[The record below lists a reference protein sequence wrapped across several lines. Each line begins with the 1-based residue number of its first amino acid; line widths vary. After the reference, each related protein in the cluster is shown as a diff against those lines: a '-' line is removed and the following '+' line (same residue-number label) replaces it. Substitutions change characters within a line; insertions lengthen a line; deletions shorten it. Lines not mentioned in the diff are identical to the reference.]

1 MNDLLIIGTG
11 LLGTSVGLALR
22 DSGWSI
28 HLQDPSPTAVALAH
42 DLGAGEPLDASNPDL
57 APDLV
62 VVAAPP
68 DVTAQVVASA
78 LLTWPEAVVTDV
90 ASVKDAV
97 LGAVAELVDPS
108 ALTRYVGS
116 HPMAGRE
123 RSGAVSARGDLFQG
137 RTWVLCPHPGSDARA
152 VTAVRGLAQ
161 AVGAA
166 VVQMDAAEHDH
177 AVAAVSHTPQVAA
190 SLVAARLRDLDENA
204 VALAGQGL
212 RDVTRI
218 AESDPMLWTQILAG
232 NAHAVL
238 PVLDAFADD
247 LDAVRDSLRSLVDG
261 PAQGRGAR
269 AALARAVS
277 SGQAGHARIPGKHG
291 APPTAYRSLLVVLP
305 DRPGQLADLFA
316 DIGRAGVNLE
326 DVRLDHVEGADVGL
340 AELWV
345 VPAAIEPLQDALSG
359 AGWRVHT

>member
-11 LLGTSVGLALR
+11 LLGTSLGLALR
-22 DSGWSI
+22 DTGI
-28 HLQDPSPTAVALAH
+28 RVHLDDPSPTALALAR
-42 DLGAGEPLDASNPDL
+42 DLGAGEPLTPQTR
-57 APDLV
+57 PDLV

-68 DVTAQVVASA
+68 DVTAEVVIRA
-78 LLTWPEAVVTDV
+78 LRTWPEAVVTDV

-97 LGAVAELVDPS
+97 LTAVAEQTS
-108 ALTRYVGS
+108 AAEAARYVGS

-137 RTWVLCPHPGSDARA
+137 RTWVICPHPGVDGQAPAR
-152 VTAVRGLAQ
+152 VREVAA

-166 VVQMDAAEHDH
+166 PVEMGAAEHDH

-232 NAHAVL
+232 NAQAVL
-238 PVLDAFADD
+238 PVLDALAGD
-247 LDAVRDSLRSLVDG
+247 LDAVRAGLRSLVDG
-261 PAQGRGAR
+261 PPEGPGAR
-269 AALARAVS
+269 AALAGAIAN
-277 SGQAGHARIPGKHG
+277 GQAGHARIPGKHG
-291 APPTAYRSLLVVLP
+291 APPTAYLSLVVVLP
-305 DRPGQLADLFA
+305 DRPGQLADLFS
-316 DIGRAGVNLE
+316 DIGGAGVNLE

-345 VPAAIEPLQDALSG
+345 VPAALEPLQEALSA